1 MHRPP
6 TQGVVGSKPRLLKND
21 GNGEASKEALARLSH
36 EYLETRNAKLRAQ
49 TFMAETQAARAR
61 GELIPKKEVKDLV
74 SYALVVFRQRA
85 LLSYRSIAQRLGTLN
100 LIDEVN
106 SHAISQVI
114 LEEAHSLLNELGHM
128 LPDAANPESG
138 LEELERRE
146 LGLGKEKERQQVP
159 GDHKTGASARHT
171 PAREEDPDDAK
182 TSRQR
187 LKSFGVIPI
196 HARCPCIHTSALRP
210 CFNY

>member
-6 TQGVVGSKPRLLKND
+6 TQGVVGSKPRLAKSD
-21 GNGEASKEALARLSH
+21 GNGTLGKEALARLSH

-74 SYALVVFRQRA
+74 SYALVVFRQRS
-85 LLSYRSIAQRLGTLN
+85 LLVHRTIAQRLVTLN
-100 LIDEVN
+100 LIDDAN

-114 LEEAHSLLNELGHM
+114 LDEVHSLLNELGRM

-138 LEELERRE
+138 LEELKRRE
-146 LGLGKEKERQQVP
+146 LGLAKEKERQPAP
-159 GDHKTGASARHT
+159 GDHQQQQARATRRREKKTQTMRDL
-171 PAREEDPDDAK
+171 RAK
-182 TSRQR
+182 
-187 LKSFGVIPI
+187 G
-196 HARCPCIHTSALRP
+196 
-210 CFNY
+210 

>member
-6 TQGVVGSKPRLLKND
+6 TQGVVGSKPRLQQ
-21 GNGEASKEALARLSH
+21 NGEASKEALARLSH

-114 LEEAHSLLNELGHM
+114 LEEAHSLLNELGRM

-138 LEELERRE
+138 LRELERQE
-146 LGLGKEKERQQVP
+146 LGLGKEKERQQAP
-159 GDHKTGASARHT
+159 GDHKTEQAR
-171 PAREEDPDDAK
+171 AKVQREKKTQAMRRLRAK
-182 TSRQR
+182 
-187 LKSFGVIPI
+187 G
-196 HARCPCIHTSALRP
+196 
-210 CFNY
+210 